1 MLSRIKAKGD
11 RLIISGGLECLRIRI
26 RIFPWSSGRST
37 NWVHSRLSLL
47 MVGTVSHVRRC
58 PRVRELP
65 VPGGVQAEP
74 GVVES
79 ADPHSIPKCTTPQLC
94 AWGPELPCWEAE
106 LCYVYGAVILPRI
119 TVVGCGDGQPQND
132 CEAPCIS
139 SLFRRLF
146 SPRAEMEPFWGGG
159 GEATRMPQRRLGWS
173 WWQEGAPFPR
183 PHLRSRGFPR
193 QKGFSCTE
201 MKV

>member
-47 MVGTVSHVRRC
+47 TVGTVSHVRRC

-146 SPRAEMEPFWGGG
+146 RPRAEMEPFWGGG
-159 GEATRMPQRRLGWS
+159 EKPRGCPSGDS
-173 WWQEGAPFPR
+173 GGAGGRKEPPFPG
-183 PHLRSRGFPR
+183 HICEAEDSRGR
-193 QKGFSCTE
+193 KGFPAR
-201 MKV
+201 K